1 MERWVRSGLAALSA
15 AAALGWAVLFV
26 QAPGAALEVLLM
38 ASPIVMTAWLVVSL
52 TARRSDLHPRSMPA
66 APTPSAPEALMD
78 GPCAFCGTSRVSALA
93 LRLPGSSR
101 SVEQRI
107 ALCEACAAATPL
119 PVQPL
124 G

>member
-1 MERWVRSGLAALSA
+1 MERWVRSGLALLGA

-38 ASPIVMTAWLVVSL
+38 ASPIIMTLWLVVSL
-52 TARRSDLHPRSMPA
+52 TARRPNLHPRRAPATLVQPA
-66 APTPSAPEALMD
+66 AGMQAS
-78 GPCAFCGTSRVSALA
+78 GPCAFCGALRVSAVA
-93 LRLPGSSR
+93 VRRPGSAQAQAS
-101 SVEQRI
+101 SV
-107 ALCEACAAATPL
+107 ALCDVCAEATPL